1 MHHLTEGGRR
11 ATMSTTGELGKTARG
26 LAVLVI
32 AAGVLAAC
40 GSTAS
45 SSGSTTTTSASSGAS
60 TTTTTSSAT
69 KFLACEVTDTGGIND
84 KSFNASAYGGLTAA
98 VAVDHNIVPKFL
110 SSGST
115 SDYTPNI
122 DDFVSEHCGIIITVG
137 YDMAQATQTAAA
149 ANPKVD
155 FAIVDCPGGTSAG
168 CPGFSASEKASSNID
183 NLAYETNQDAFLGG
197 YLAAAMAK
205 SNSIAPGGA
214 VGEFGGMNIPTVTI
228 YMDGWV
234 AGVRYYDEL
243 NHKSVKVYGW
253 YPTSKSRTADNY
265 SGTGLFTNNFTDD
278 GLGKTETAT
287 LIGEGASVI
296 FSVAGGVG
304 LGAVAAIESADSTSP
319 GSVEMEWVDTD
330 GCVSDKGGCQ
340 YFITSVEKGI
350 VPSVETAVLAAA
362 RGTFKGGFYVGDLA
376 NGGVTLAPYH
386 DFAGKI
392 SASLQSELNTI
403 KSGIDSGTISVNPCS
418 YPAAA
423 ATPSSSSSSVCSG

>member
-1 MHHLTEGGRR
+1 MHAARR
-11 ATMSTTGELGKTARG
+11 MRTSAVSLGAAVVAA
-26 LAVLVI
+26 LA
-32 AAGVLAAC
+32 LAAC
-40 GSTAS
+40 GSS
-45 SSGSTTTTSASSGAS
+45 SSSTTTTSAAPSGS
-60 TTTTTSSAT
+60 TTPTSV

-84 KSFNASAYGGLTAA
+84 RSFNASAWNGVKAA
-98 VAVDHNIVPKFL
+98 MAVDPNISGKFL
-110 SSGST
+110 SSSST

-122 DDFVSEHCGIIITVG
+122 DDFLGEHCGIIVTVG
-137 YDMAQATQTAAA
+137 YDMATATQTAAR

-168 CPGFSASEKASSNID
+168 CPGFSSSETTLPNID
-183 NLAYETNQDAFLGG
+183 NLAYETNEDAFLGG
-197 YLAAAMAK
+197 YLAAAVAK

-234 AGVRYYDEL
+234 AGVRYYDQL

-253 YPTSKSRTADNY
+253 YPTSKGRTADNY
-265 SGTGLFTNNFTDD
+265 TGSGLFTNNFTDD
-278 GLGKTETAT
+278 GLGKTDTQT
-287 LIGEGASVI
+287 LVGEGASVI

-304 LGAVAAIESADSTSP
+304 LGAVAAIESADHTSP

-330 GCVSDKGGCQ
+330 GCVSDASGCS

-362 RGTFKGGFYVGDLA
+362 HGTFKGGFYVGNLA

-386 DFAGKI
+386 DFASKI
-392 SASLQSELNTI
+392 PASVVSELATI
-403 KSGIDSGTISVNPCS
+403 KSGIESGTISVNPCN

-423 ATPSSSSSSVCSG
+423 ATPASSASSVCSG

>member
-1 MHHLTEGGRR
+1 MRTS
-11 ATMSTTGELGKTARG
+11 AVSLGTALVAA
-26 LAVLVI
+26 LA
-32 AAGVLAAC
+32 LAAC
-40 GSTAS
+40 GSS
-45 SSGSTTTTSASSGAS
+45 SS
-60 TTTTTSSAT
+60 TTTTTAAPSGSTTPSAA

-84 KSFNASAYGGLTAA
+84 RSFNASAYQGLQDA
-98 VAVDHNIVPKFL
+98 VKLDKNIVPKFL
-110 SSGST
+110 SSTST

-122 DDFVSEHCGIIITVG
+122 DDFISEHCGIIITVG
-137 YDMAQATQTAAA
+137 FDMATATQTAATA
-149 ANPKVD
+149 HPNLD
-155 FAIVDCPGGTSAG
+155 FAIVDCPGGTAKG
-168 CPGFSASEKASSNID
+168 CPGTSSSETTRPNID

-197 YLAAAMAK
+197 YLAAATAK

-253 YPTSKSRTADNY
+253 YPTSKGRTVNNY
-265 SGTGLFTNNFTDD
+265 SGAGLFTNNFTDD
-278 GLGKTETAT
+278 GLGKTDTQT

-304 LGAVAAIESADSTSP
+304 LGAVAAIQTADSTSP

-330 GCVSDKGGCQ
+330 GCVSDTSGCS

-350 VPSVETAVLAAA
+350 APSVETAVLAAVH
-362 RGTFKGGFYVGDLA
+362 GTFKGGFYTGTLA
-376 NGGVTLAPYH
+376 NGGVALAPYH
-386 DFAGKI
+386 DFASKI
-392 SASLQSELNTI
+392 PASVQSELNTI
-403 KSGIDSGTISVNPCS
+403 KSGIDSGSISVNPCS

-423 ATPSSSSSSVCSG
+423 ATPASSVSSVCSG

>member
-1 MHHLTEGGRR
+1 
-11 ATMSTTGELGKTARG
+11 
-26 LAVLVI
+26 
-32 AAGVLAAC
+32 
-40 GSTAS
+40 
-45 SSGSTTTTSASSGAS
+45 
-60 TTTTTSSAT
+60 
-69 KFLACEVTDTGGIND
+69 
-84 KSFNASAYGGLTAA
+84 
-98 VAVDHNIVPKFL
+98 
-110 SSGST
+110 
-115 SDYTPNI
+115 
-122 DDFVSEHCGIIITVG
+122 
-137 YDMAQATQTAAA
+137 MAQATQTAAA

-330 GCVSDKGGCQ
+330 GCVSDKSGCQ